1 MPKKIIKESVVLL
14 AGSAIALVAAPA
26 SAQSEADGA
35 GGDVIIVTATKRG
48 ADIRDIAGAVSAV
61 TEENLQALGAQSLS
75 DYITRVPGVVFN
87 DYQPGVSEVV
97 IRGVASTTYH
107 EANQATT
114 GYYLNEIPLVEPGFP
129 LAIPDIDAFDLNQVE
144 VLRGPQGTLFG
155 SSSLGG
161 AVNYVVNEADASG
174 FDAAFEGN
182 LSTTRRAGEA
192 GYAVKGMA
200 NIPIIKD
207 KLAVRVV
214 ALERFDAGYLDNTLA
229 GVEGS
234 NDLRVRG
241 VRGSIVFTPNDRTR
255 ISTLSMYQEYELDD
269 QTYVVFNDDPE
280 TFERGTNE
288 LEFQDTDFM
297 LHSLRIEQDLG
308 FATLT
313 GLGSYVEKNSDLVFD
328 DSVFVG
334 IDPRTNTVQLSS
346 SFGATE
352 TAYGELRL
360 ASNNDG
366 PFAWFIGANY
376 TKLSSDSTG
385 ATLIPGIGAYI
396 DANPG
401 EFGGQPSSF
410 IAPGDLTQRTIT
422 DGEVREIALFG
433 EASYTFAEDFTLLFG
448 GRLFEYESEPRLQFL
463 PNADLI
469 EPFDFQPGGAKES
482 DFIPKVS
489 LTYEPS
495 DQFMVYALYSKGFR
509 IGGINIF
516 SAASPGLPLT
526 FGSDSTRNF
535 EIGTRLDLGDGRF
548 LIDLAAYHIDWEDI
562 QARLFTPVDFRA
574 YTVNGGGADIDGV
587 ELSLTVNPTPY
598 LSISSNVSY
607 TDARLSS
614 LLPDSFA
621 PGGGYAKGTQLP
633 GSSDWILANNVSL
646 TLDDAPLQ
654 PRLVLT
660 HRYLT
665 EAPVA
670 FGSTLQKGGYH
681 LVDLNAFASVSD
693 QVEVGFY
700 AKNLFDEYGILNA
713 PFTFA
718 GSITRPRT
726 VGVILRWNYR

>member
-1 MPKKIIKESVVLL
+1 MSKNSIKQNFLLL
-14 AGSAIALVAAPA
+14 AGSTIAFAAAPA
-26 SAQSEADGA
+26 SAQPGADGA
-35 GGDVIIVTATKRG
+35 SSDVIIVTGTKRG
-48 ADIRDIAGAVSAV
+48 ADIRDIAGSVSAV
-61 TEENLQALGAQSLS
+61 TEENLKALGAQSLS

-129 LAIPDIDAFDLNQVE
+129 LAIPDVDAFDLNQVE

-174 FDAAFEGN
+174 FDVAFEGN
-182 LSTTRRAGEA
+182 LSSTRRAGEA

-200 NIPIIKD
+200 NIPVIED

-214 ALERFDAGYLDNTLA
+214 ALERYDAGYLDNTLA

-334 IDPRTNTVQLSS
+334 IDPRTDTVQLSS

-360 ASNNDG
+360 ASNSDG
-366 PFAWFIGANY
+366 PFNWFIGANY

-396 DANPG
+396 DSNPG
-401 EFGGQPSSF
+401 EFGGRPSSI

-422 DGEVREIALFG
+422 DGDVREIALFG

-469 EPFDFQPGGAKES
+469 EPFDFQPGAAKES

-495 DQFMVYALYSKGFR
+495 DQFMIYALYSKGFR

-516 SAASPGLPLT
+516 SAASPDLPLT

-587 ELSLTVNPTPY
+587 ELSLTVNPAPY

-621 PGGGYAKGTQLP
+621 PGGGYAEGTQLP
-633 GSSDWILANNVSL
+633 GSSDWILANNISL
-646 TLDDAPLQ
+646 TLDNAPLQ

-670 FGSTLQKGGYH
+670 FGSTLQRGGYH
-681 LVDLNAFASVSD
+681 LVDLNAFASISD